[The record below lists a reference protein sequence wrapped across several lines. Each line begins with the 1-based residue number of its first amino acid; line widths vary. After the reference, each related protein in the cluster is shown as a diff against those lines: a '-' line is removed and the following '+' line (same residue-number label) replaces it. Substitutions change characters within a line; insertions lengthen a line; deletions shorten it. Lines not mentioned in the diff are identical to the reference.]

1 MTDTTTT
8 EAPATE
14 TNKTELVMSRDGLIA
29 TPASSVQVQART
41 LMIPRP
47 AVFYL
52 EPARQ
57 LRQADAGNSHDQISK
72 GVHQVD
78 PSRTVGMSP
87 LMPNLAL
94 FKETGNPF
102 PKRPDATVK
111 TSPKF
116 VAYVGFLNATFSVLK
131 RKKEPVKATEILD
144 EVIKMSKIGADDP
157 KKALKILRDCLRDL
171 RLYGF
176 LLSSGPGSN
185 ANGTR
190 WALAPDL
197 ESIELLS

>member
-8 EAPATE
+8 EAPAAE

-87 LMPNLAL
+87 LMPGPVQGDRQPVPEA
-94 FKETGNPF
+94 P
-102 PKRPDATVK
+102 RRHRQD
-111 TSPKF
+111 
-116 VAYVGFLNATFSVLK
+116 VAQV
-131 RKKEPVKATEILD
+131 RR
-144 EVIKMSKIGADDP
+144 
-157 KKALKILRDCLRDL
+157 LRRLPERDL
-171 RLYGF
+171 LG
-176 LLSSGPGSN
+176 
-185 ANGTR
+185 AQ
-190 WALAPDL
+190 AP
-197 ESIELLS
+197 EGAR